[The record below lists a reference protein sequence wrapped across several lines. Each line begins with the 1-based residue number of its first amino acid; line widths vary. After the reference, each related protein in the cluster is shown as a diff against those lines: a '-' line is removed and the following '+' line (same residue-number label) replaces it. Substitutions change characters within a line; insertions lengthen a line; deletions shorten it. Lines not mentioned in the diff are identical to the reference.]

1 MTPNRSPLSAL
12 ALACICACLVL
23 SSCVKDKLEGPA
35 EEQQN
40 GPEEEVSS
48 IDELEVPSGFD
59 FSTQIDVSLTINDPQ
74 NGVRYEIFADNE
86 RLFSGFV
93 RSNSLQKTISLPQT
107 VNTLKLWRK
116 TARTTEEFLLPVSG
130 SAMVFD
136 YD

>member
-1 MTPNRSPLSAL
+1 MKSHRSHYRALPLLLFSV
-12 ALACICACLVL
+12 CLLL
-23 SSCVKDKLEGPA
+23 SSCVQDKLDPPP

-40 GPEEEVSS
+40 TSEEEVAS
-48 IDELEVPSGFD
+48 IDELEVPTGFD

-74 NGVRYEIFADNE
+74 NGVRYEVFADNE

-93 RSNSLQKTISLPQT
+93 RSNSLQKTLSLPQT
-107 VNTLKLWRK
+107 ANTLKLWRK
-116 TARTTEEFLLPVSG
+116 TARSTEEFLLPVSG